1 LPRHMCYFF
10 LPTPPI
16 LPFLA
21 VALLLLSGSFRLPVV
36 LCLVVTAPKKDS
48 SRPAKQTYYSPCSN
62 EQCTR
67 VQHNDFDSS
76 VKARHNMTSWCL
88 LFVCYKRLHAG
99 EQQHPCTLTTLAEC
113 KQAMQLSLLECTCGA
128 NDSLIG
134 YSTFGSKEM
143 ERVTHNVSKLYI
155 RTDLGRICPWCH
167 APS

>member
-1 LPRHMCYFF
+1 VLF
-10 LPTPPI
+10 LFAHSTH
-16 LPFLA
+16 L
-21 VALLLLSGSFRLPVV
+21 ALLGCCLAFAVWLFSFASCAVLSGDS
-36 LCLVVTAPKKDS
+36 TKKGFE
-48 SRPAKQTYYSPCSN
+48 PPC
-62 EQCTR
+62 
-67 VQHNDFDSS
+67 
-76 VKARHNMTSWCL
+76 KANMTSWCL